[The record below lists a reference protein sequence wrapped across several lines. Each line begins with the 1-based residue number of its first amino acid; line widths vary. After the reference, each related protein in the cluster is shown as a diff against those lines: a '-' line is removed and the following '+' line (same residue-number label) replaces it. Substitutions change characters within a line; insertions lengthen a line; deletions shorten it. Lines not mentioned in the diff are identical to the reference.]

1 MFLTI
6 PSDFSSARRLPP
18 VKIAG
23 FRCVFVGRG
32 SLRGDFVV
40 FNCVL
45 ESGDN
50 DVPMVCIPAGSVGIP
65 HDLVDAATLG
75 TAILNARDYDESHI
89 GAVVRR
95 MPEEAGEDLYS
106 RLTGKPVGKTGNWS
120 ATCLVGYYPQVG
132 KWKAIREVPSLRC
145 VNDVDT
151 RIRVGML
158 ECPCGAGV
166 EELGGMVLESFARVD
181 AWC

>member
-1 MFLTI
+1 MCGYAGVNRRAGPLPIKVEFVI
-6 PSDFSSARRLPP
+6 GASDVFDDSFGFFFCSSFAP

-40 FNCVL
+40 FNCVR

-65 HDLVDAATLG
+65 HDLVDAETLD

-89 GAVVRR
+89 GARG
-95 MPEEAGEDLYS
+95 PAH
-106 RLTGKPVGKTGNWS
+106 
-120 ATCLVGYYPQVG
+120 
-132 KWKAIREVPSLRC
+132 
-145 VNDVDT
+145 
-151 RIRVGML
+151 
-158 ECPCGAGV
+158 
-166 EELGGMVLESFARVD
+166 AR
-181 AWC
+181 